1 MPRTTTIPLILRG
14 EADASRAVRWA
25 AVNDEP
31 DWASEGLLDGL
42 DGKHRE
48 ARIAILRD
56 LHSDGVTLT
65 ELRKAVE
72 ENRLMFL
79 PVERSLREEPRYSAR
94 EVAERSGVDLDV
106 LTQQWQAL
114 GLVVSDPDNIAY
126 GERDLEAAQRIKLF
140 LDAGVSREGVIDM
153 ARVLGQSLSR
163 VADASRFLIGQSFLG
178 PESTEYDVAQ
188 QAQMARPLAD
198 LMESTL
204 AYVYGLQLVDQLRH
218 EVADRADIAAGQR
231 EVTICF
237 ADIVGWTELSE
248 EAEEERIGSV
258 ADRLNTMATDLLRP
272 PARVVKMIGDAAMFV
287 SPEPEPLLGLAL
299 DLVDA
304 AEDDEEFPQLRA
316 GLASG
321 LAVGR
326 WGDWYGRPVNLASRV
341 CSRARPGSVLVTEP
355 IADAW
360 DGYRFSAA
368 GQKRL
373 KGIGAVPLW
382 RVREARPDD

>member
-1 MPRTTTIPLILRG
+1 MT
-14 EADASRAVRWA
+14 
-25 AVNDEP
+25 EP
-31 DWASEGLLDGL
+31 DWDAEGLLDGL
-42 DGKHRE
+42 DGADRE
-48 ARIAILRD
+48 ARLAILRD
-56 LHSDGVTLT
+56 LHADGVPLQ
-65 ELRKAVE
+65 ELQKAVE

-79 PVERSLREEPRYSAR
+79 PVERALREEPRYSAR
-94 EVAERSGVDLDV
+94 EVADRSGVDLEV

-114 GLVVSDPDNIAY
+114 GLVVVDPDDVAY
-126 GERDLEAAQRIKLF
+126 GERDLEAAGRIKLF
-140 LDAGVSREGVIDM
+140 LDAGVPREGVIDM

-163 VADASRFLIGQSFLG
+163 VAEASRFLIGQSFLG

-188 QAQMARPLAD
+188 QAQLARPLAD

-218 EVADRADIAAGQR
+218 EVANRADIAAGQR
-231 EVTICF
+231 EVTVCF
-237 ADIVGWTELSE
+237 ADIVGWTELAE
-248 EAEEERIGSV
+248 EAEETQIGTV
-258 ADRLNTMATDLLRP
+258 ADRRGAMATDLLRP

-287 SPEPEPLLGLAL
+287 SPEKQPLLDLAL
-299 DLVDA
+299 ELVDA
-304 AEDDEEFPQLRA
+304 AEKDDEFPQLRA

-355 IADAW
+355 IADACGG

-382 RVREARPDD
+382 RARRARPGD